1 MGGVKR
7 AFLLLAIGVI
17 VLAVFPWGDF
27 QGHTHWQNVGW
38 IPFVSPPVR
47 FFDIVANALL
57 FIPFGA
63 AVIVNMKRRTR
74 KALAVATFAGAL
86 LSFTGEATQL
96 YSHGRFP
103 SATDLV
109 CNTFGA
115 FLGASVARKFDPTS

>member
-1 MGGVKR
+1 VGGVKR
-7 AFLLLAIGVI
+7 AFLLLAVGVI

-27 QGHTHWQNVGW
+27 QGHTHWQKVGW

-47 FFDIVANALL
+47 LFDIVANALL

-63 AVIVNMKRRTR
+63 AVMVNNRRRGR
-74 KALAVATFAGAL
+74 KALAVATFAGAV
-86 LSFTGEATQL
+86 LSFSGEAAQL
-96 YSHGRFP
+96 YSHARFP

-115 FLGASVARKFDPTS
+115 LLGATLVRQNGSTS